1 MEENTVQTRETREP
15 EENQK
20 PQETREPEQNQRPK
34 AGARTIIYRVITGL
48 ILAFAVFMMVF
59 TIVSV
64 TTFDRTDRSLFG
76 YKAFI
81 VLSDSMKATDFAAGD
96 LIFVKETDPATLEAG
111 DIICFQSTNKDSY
124 GEIITH
130 KIRALTKDAEGNPG
144 FITYGTTT
152 DTDDEAI
159 VLYTFVIG
167 KYEGKIP
174 GLGHFFQFLKTT
186 PGYLVCIFLPFML
199 LIVWQGVGAVRLFL
213 QYKREQR
220 AEIQAEKQK
229 LEEERLEAQRM
240 MEELRT
246 LRKQMAGQSSDGRQS
261 EAPMPE
267 DEVSKTQEGPAA
279 QETLTAKEELLGEPE
294 GQADPPEP
302 KPSDAR

>member
-1 MEENTVQTRETREP
+1 MEEIKQAEGQEV
-15 EENQK
+15 NQK
-20 PQETREPEQNQRPK
+20 PKRR
-34 AGARTIIYRVITGL
+34 ALTIVYRVITGL
-48 ILAFAVFMMVF
+48 ILAFAVFMMIF

-64 TTFDRTDRSLFG
+64 TTFDRTDRNLFG

-81 VLSDSMKATDFAAGD
+81 VLTDSMKATDFAAGD
-96 LIFVKETDPATLEAG
+96 LIFVKETDPATLQAG

-152 DTDDEAI
+152 NTDDEAI

-167 KYEGKIP
+167 KYQGKIA

-186 PGYLVCIFLPFML
+186 PGYLVCILLPFML
-199 LIVWQGVGAVRLFL
+199 LIIWQGVGAVRLFM

-220 AEIQAEKQK
+220 AEILAEKQK
-229 LEEERLEAQRM
+229 LEAERLETQKI

-246 LRKQMAGQSSDGRQS
+246 LKAQMAGGKQDAETESETESEMGQETQS
-261 EAPMPE
+261 EIPMSEEGASTAQTETSEE
-267 DEVSKTQEGPAA
+267 DPAEG
-279 QETLTAKEELLGEPE
+279 
-294 GQADPPEP
+294 
-302 KPSDAR
+302 S